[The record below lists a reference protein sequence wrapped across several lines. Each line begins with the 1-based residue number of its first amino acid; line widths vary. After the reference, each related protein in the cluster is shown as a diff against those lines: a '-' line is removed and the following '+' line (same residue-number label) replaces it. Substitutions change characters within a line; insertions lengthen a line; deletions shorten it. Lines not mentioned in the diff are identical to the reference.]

1 MWPVHQYSHW
11 PYSCKWHWGP
21 VHQYINTCFYTG
33 ILFTHI
39 GLLLA
44 GGIGVA
50 VADVLAIALL
60 GRAVL
65 LVCPWTLV
73 ILQTYWYSCVF
84 WVGWKFCPFPHLLG
98 NGFPSLSLVRWWSSA
113 RIASPPCC
121 TRHNPCW
128 GESWTTIQNAEWHK
142 MTQGELVCQ
151 DDWRQTWTIL
161 SYPEWPWLMTLTW
174 SGRRSMGSLFLR
186 GCTCS
191 CTLQGS
197 PCQTSCSRTC
207 ALGTCGRGFCSN
219 IQSTKDC
226 AKNMVQVK
234 ICDQATEDKQLMPT
248 LLGNNNNNN
257 KFLLTQIQIQMKT

>member
-1 MWPVHQYSHW
+1 MDWLWSSWCNDMIGTIKNALTSPSIHQYAYNTVNMHLTSPSIHQYVNTKLETHMWPVHQHTNILSKLETYMWPVHQYSHW

-65 LVCPWTLV
+65 LVSPWTLV

-84 WVGWKFCPFPHLLG
+84 WVGWKFWPFPHLLG
-98 NGFPSLSLVRWWSSA
+98 NGFPSLSLVQWWSSA

-128 GESWTTIQNAEWHK
+128 G
-142 MTQGELVCQ
+142 
-151 DDWRQTWTIL
+151 
-161 SYPEWPWLMTLTW
+161 
-174 SGRRSMGSLFLR
+174 
-186 GCTCS
+186 
-191 CTLQGS
+191 
-197 PCQTSCSRTC
+197 
-207 ALGTCGRGFCSN
+207 
-219 IQSTKDC
+219 
-226 AKNMVQVK
+226 
-234 ICDQATEDKQLMPT
+234 
-248 LLGNNNNNN
+248 
-257 KFLLTQIQIQMKT
+257 